1 MQPTCATYFNQNL
14 ALNAKNTSIFSQKRT
29 PGAPRHVRGEA
40 HVPAAAA
47 GALPLAVAVGTVGGG
62 GGKRKGGGGVNPS
75 KMRVLGH

>member
-1 MQPTCATYFNQNL
+1 M
-14 ALNAKNTSIFSQKRT
+14 
-29 PGAPRHVRGEA
+29 RGEA